1 MEASR
6 HRGTYRTLA
15 AKDKTARL
23 QPQRFRHD
31 RVELHSRG
39 IPTPLQYAVRRERA
53 TQLRYERIDGCPTQY
68 RNVGVMIMQDPFVQC
83 EKIKDE
89 ERETLDSA
97 KEQEFKGWGGVL
109 IGYEDEVIPYY
120 ITSYKYYKVDIS
132 VRRVGIIT
140 APRIPP
146 DHPNVRYLR
155 TLTSEFFHA
164 PDIPEARQRAIALVE
179 DPNTPE
185 FLKCLD
191 FYLVPFK
198 MLEWENWQDPR
209 EPEGET
215 QIHSCESQPFLNGV
229 FKWIVKI
236 LVYEVDADC

>member
-1 MEASR
+1 
-6 HRGTYRTLA
+6 
-15 AKDKTARL
+15 
-23 QPQRFRHD
+23 
-31 RVELHSRG
+31 
-39 IPTPLQYAVRRERA
+39 
-53 TQLRYERIDGCPTQY
+53 
-68 RNVGVMIMQDPFVQC
+68 MQDPFVQC

-164 PDIPEARQRAIALVE
+164 PDITEARLRAVARVE
-179 DPNTPE
+179 DPNTLE
-185 FLKCLD
+185 FQKCLD
-191 FYLVPFK
+191 FYYVPFK
-198 MLEWENWQDPR
+198 ILQWKDWQDPR

>member
-1 MEASR
+1 
-6 HRGTYRTLA
+6 
-15 AKDKTARL
+15 
-23 QPQRFRHD
+23 
-31 RVELHSRG
+31 
-39 IPTPLQYAVRRERA
+39 
-53 TQLRYERIDGCPTQY
+53 
-68 RNVGVMIMQDPFVQC
+68 MQDPFVQC

-164 PDIPEARQRAIALVE
+164 PDITEARQRAIARVE

-191 FYLVPFK
+191 FYYRSVQNAPMGRLARSK
-198 MLEWENWQDPR
+198 RTRRRN
-209 EPEGET
+209 T
-215 QIHSCESQPFLNGV
+215 NPFLR
-229 FKWIVKI
+229 KPI
-236 LVYEVDADC
+236 LSQRGFQVDCQNPCLRS